1 MSSSCTLSRLHAF
14 TKFSAYNMYVFNLWI
29 ANHILIIKR
38 YIIKGMTPGM
48 GLHLVYIYRCFIS
61 LVKHDLIIYIDTCAH
76 TALTFLFN
84 YPIPDLHLALHIYSV
99 ATSWYWE
106 GGGRCFCLL
115 RGRGRGCCLFRGM
128 GQVFLSI
135 EREGA
140 GVSVYWEGGGRGLCL
155 LRSRGQVFMS
165 IEREGQVFLSIEREV
180 GRCFCLHST
189 WPLRRKPKV

>member
-115 RGRGRGCCLFRGM
+115 RGRGRCFCLLRRRGM
-128 GQVFLSI
+128 CFCLLRGRGQVLLSI
-135 EREGA
+135 ERDGA
-140 GVSVYWEGGGRGLCL
+140 GFSVYWEGGGWCFCL
-155 LRSRGQVFMS
+155 LRGRGKVFMS
-165 IEREGQVFLSIEREV
+165 IE
-180 GRCFCLHST
+180 
-189 WPLRRKPKV
+189 K